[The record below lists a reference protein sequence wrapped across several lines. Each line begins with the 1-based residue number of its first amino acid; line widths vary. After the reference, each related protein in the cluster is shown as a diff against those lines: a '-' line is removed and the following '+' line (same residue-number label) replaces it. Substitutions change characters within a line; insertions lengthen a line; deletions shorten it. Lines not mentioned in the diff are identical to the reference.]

1 MSTGSSQSQPLSE
14 TARERE
20 TFKYDDLGLSTA
32 ALRTATP
39 ETPFKSIPTS
49 ALSLTP
55 DPAITAFAQLG
66 LYRLNTLR
74 CLVSLFDRTY
84 QHFVA
89 DAARSEPLCL
99 YHDSQPSADGHP
111 TLSYGAA
118 IPRTT
123 SICEH
128 VLMGASECT
137 SSNRPAHGYAPA
149 NDLPVSVV
157 PDLDCD
163 PRFCHIQ
170 DKKGRF
176 YAGVPIRSPAGINI
190 GVYCV
195 LDDKPRPDGVT
206 ADQLQFLRDISK
218 TIMHY
223 LEAKRS
229 DEWYRREERMV
240 RGLGSFV
247 DGHATLSDWSDSP
260 NRSCF
265 HDLPG
270 VQEGVLNKKLQAGPR
285 SPLFARPKSPFE
297 PSETASTKTRT
308 PVLAVGSRPI
318 PQAAV
323 SASHFTGADQLQGDV
338 ERVFSK
344 AANVIRESI
353 EVEGVL
359 FLDAS
364 VRSFGGLIGKEVS
377 EPPILIKPSSSESS
391 SDESTST
398 ALGNTK
404 PHTCKLLGFSTSSHS
419 SINGDEPHHEHTTM
433 PEKLLRSLLHRHPHG
448 CIFNF
453 EPDAAVFG
461 TDSDIDSCFLSPSAF
476 SGSCPAPDVMDSG
489 TSRTPQEIRKRRDA
503 VASLGKMFAGARSV
517 AFVPLF
523 DGQKSR
529 WSAGGFVWTKTPTRI
544 FTSRNELSYL
554 RVFGLTTMA
563 EVARL
568 NNKAADS
575 TKTDIL
581 GSISHELRSPLHG
594 VVGAVDLLRN
604 TDLDSAQEQI
614 VHTIETSGRTLLD
627 TIDHLLEYSRIS
639 THIRTSKAG
648 RKNNTANSRSRSRSP
663 SMQTISTTDIDVQL
677 CQLVE
682 EAVESVLA
690 GWSYRNMSDAHFAA
704 WNSFRQGNKSAKSR
718 EQGRA
723 GSVQTYL
730 DIDPEVS
737 WSFRIHPGAFRR
749 IVMNLVGNSLKF
761 TSSGFIRITLSQE
774 RDRNSQL
781 GSDDGATVVLTVS
794 DSGKGIGQDYLRRHL
809 FMPFSQEDQFA
820 RGTGLGL
827 CLVRQMA
834 TSLGGGV
841 NVSSQKGHGTTVT
854 VVLPLPRNEEA
865 ERGQLTFQQTYQSL
879 AGCRVQLRGFDT
891 GVVVRDGF
899 RREDSKQ
906 MSQLGVV
913 QRICEKW
920 LGMRV
925 VLKTDE
931 KPLGPTDFVIW
942 HNDDAN
948 SATKPDPPVCP
959 HVYVRQDSNTIYDAD
974 MPNQDNPWTLF
985 ACLTQPIG
993 PRKLA
998 DALLASRARYQE
1010 VADATT
1016 AASRTETP
1024 KKSSLFQ
1031 ACPPNGGDSENDHL
1045 SDSPPLK
1052 RSTSVPNLHLRRPS
1066 LQEAPSMLA
1075 KCEVLIPAELPNL
1088 SCSST
1093 TPVIVSGL
1101 DGRAGTVLKPV
1112 DRPRHGD
1119 DIRWVFCS
1127 EECANKS
1134 KVLTAYM
1141 EKLKQPHTTAVNGLE
1156 AMETFTKSPSEYSCI
1171 LTDISMPIMDGLE
1184 STRRIRE
1191 FERTNKLKPT
1201 VVIALT
1207 GLSGSDIQQDAFVS
1221 GVDMFLTRPLVL
1233 KTLVKALE

>member
-32 ALRTATP
+32 ALQTSTP

-49 ALSLTP
+49 VLSLTP
-55 DPAITAFAQLG
+55 DPALTAFAQLG

-89 DAARSEPLCL
+89 DATRSEPLCRC
-99 YHDSQPSADGHP
+99 HDGHP
-111 TLSYGAA
+111 VLSYGAA
-118 IPRTT
+118 VPRAT

-128 VLMGASECT
+128 VLTGASECT
-137 SSNRPAHGYAPA
+137 SSNRPAHSYAPA
-149 NDLPVSVV
+149 DDLPVSVI

-170 DKKGRF
+170 DTKRRF

-195 LDDKPRPDGVT
+195 LDDKPRPDGVS
-206 ADQLQFLRDISK
+206 ADQLQFLRDMSK

-229 DEWYRREERMV
+229 GEWYRREERMV

-297 PSETASTKTRT
+297 PSETVSSTKTPT
-308 PVLAVGSRPI
+308 PALAVGSRPI

-323 SASHFTGADQLQGDV
+323 SASHFTLADKLQGDV

-377 EPPILIKPSSSESS
+377 EPPILTKPSSGESS
-391 SDESTST
+391 SDESTSA

-404 PHTCKLLGFSTSSHS
+404 PHTCKLLGFSTSSQS
-419 SINGDEPHHEHTTM
+419 SINGDEPHHEHTTI
-433 PEKLLRSLLHRHPHG
+433 PEKLLHSLLHRHPHG

-461 TDSDIDSCFLSPSAF
+461 TTHSDIDSCFLSPSAF
-476 SGSCPAPDVMDSG
+476 SRSRPAPNVVDSG
-489 TSRTPQEIRKRRDA
+489 TSRTPQEMRKRRDT
-503 VASLGKMFAGARSV
+503 VASLRKMFAGARSV

-529 WSAGGFVWTKTPTRI
+529 WFAGGFVWTKTPTRI
-544 FTSRNELSYL
+544 FTTRNELSYL
-554 RVFGLTTMA
+554 RVFSLTTMA

-568 NNKAADS
+568 NTKAADR

-604 TDLDSAQEQI
+604 TDLDSAQEQF

-627 TIDHLLEYSRIS
+627 TIDHLLEYSRIN
-639 THIRTSKAG
+639 THIRMSKAS
-648 RKNNTANSRSRSRSP
+648 RKNSTANARSRSRSP

-677 CQLVE
+677 CQLAE
-682 EAVESVLA
+682 EAVESVVA

-704 WNSFRQGNKSAKSR
+704 WNCFRQGNKSAKSR
-718 EQGRA
+718 EPGRA

-774 RDRNSQL
+774 RDPNSQL

-820 RGTGLGL
+820 PGTGLGL
-827 CLVRQMA
+827 SLVQQMA

-891 GVVVRDGF
+891 GVMVRDGF
-899 RREDSKQ
+899 YREDSKQ

-920 LGMRV
+920 LGMKV
-925 VLKTDE
+925 VVKTDE

-942 HNDDAN
+942 HNDDAFPAN
-948 SATKPDPPVCP
+948 SATKPDPLVCP
-959 HVYVRQDSNTIYDAD
+959 HVYVRQDSNTIYDD
-974 MPNQDNPWTLF
+974 DKPNQDNPWTLF

-998 DALLASRARYQE
+998 DALLASRARYKE

-1031 ACPPNGGDSENDHL
+1031 ACPPNSGDSENDHL

-1052 RSTSVPNLHLRRPS
+1052 RSTSFPNFQLRRPS
-1066 LQEAPSMLA
+1066 LQEVPSMLA
-1075 KCEVLIPAELPNL
+1075 KCEVLTAAGPRNL

-1093 TPVIVSGL
+1093 TPVNVSGL
-1101 DGRAGTVLKPV
+1101 DCRAGTVPKPV
-1112 DRPRHGD
+1112 DRPRFLIVD
-1119 DIRWVFCS
+1119 DNNV
-1127 EECANKS
+1127 NL

-1191 FERTNKLKPT
+1191 FERTHKLKHT

-1207 GLSGSDIQQDAFVS
+1207 GLSASDVQQDASVS
-1221 GVDMFLTRPLVL
+1221 GVDMFLTRPLEL
-1233 KTLVKALE
+1233 KRLVKALERFGL